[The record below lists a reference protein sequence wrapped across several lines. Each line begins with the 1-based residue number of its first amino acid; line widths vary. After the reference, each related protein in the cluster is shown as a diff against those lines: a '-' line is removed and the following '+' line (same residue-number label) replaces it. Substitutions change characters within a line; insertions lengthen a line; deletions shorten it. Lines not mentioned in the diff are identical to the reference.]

1 MTRDLPRGFLRAEAQ
16 WLEEPD
22 EIDEEARETAYEE
35 YCEHMYEVYKDD
47 VIFNNPEFDTHYME

>member
-22 EIDEEARETAYEE
+22 EIDEEAREAAYEE

-47 VIFNNPEFDTHYME
+47 EYETNR

>member
-22 EIDEEARETAYEE
+22 EPREDTYDD
-35 YCEHMYEVYKDD
+35 YCEQQYEYWRDMDMTNRCRLGCPLEEK
-47 VIFNNPEFDTHYME
+47 